1 MRGPHESA
9 LPEEA
14 IAHFAAE
21 AKANVMENYFC
32 LVRYDLIKEN
42 LPEQMKVSPISA
54 IPHKSKDF
62 RSIIDLALSLWLI
75 LQGRVPSV
83 NENI

>member
-21 AKANVMENYFC
+21 AKANLAENHLC

-42 LPEQMKVSPISA
+42 LPEQMKVSPIAA

-62 RSIIDLALSLWLI
+62 RSIIDLDLYLWL
-75 LQGRVPSV
+75 L
-83 NENI
+83 